1 MEQLQL
7 ECQNLSRTKLN
18 VIDIT
23 VYFSELFAH
32 TVRVVSAGRVVSC
45 PVLTMPC
52 GGDQRVDGYTGIRM
66 ARNSGGPQ
74 STHTHAHT
82 FSTIVS
88 TSYDNQ
94 APVLFPTGQKGFI
107 GYVNVSGDGNV
118 AVSVG
123 ETKVIAK
130 FVGLEKDLATIMP
143 PDRVTCKTTPEA
155 DNCRFIGG
163 GSEMTMTCTVT
174 PQGETDSGEKV
185 FSWPSGTLAIVN
197 VNGKILQDVLT
208 S

>member
-1 MEQLQL
+1 MDIRAL
-7 ECQNLSRTKLN
+7 EWPQ
-18 VIDIT
+18 I
-23 VYFSELFAH
+23 A
-32 TVRVVSAGRVVSC
+32 VVHKVH
-45 PVLTMPC
+45 
-52 GGDQRVDGYTGIRM
+52 
-66 ARNSGGPQ
+66 AR
-74 STHTHAHT
+74 THAHT

-94 APVLFPTGQKGFI
+94 APVLFSAGQKGFI

-118 AVSVG
+118 AVSVR

-130 FVGLEKDLATIMP
+130 FVGLEEDLATIMP
-143 PDRVTCKTTPEA
+143 PDGVTCKTTPEA
-155 DNCRFIGG
+155 DNCRLIGG

-185 FSWPSGTLAIVN
+185 FSGPNGTLAIVN